1 MAKLHSQKLLD
12 DSKEY
17 DKLIVAY
24 LQSLG
29 KRCKIADGLVDRL
42 DKYDIVV
49 WSKKFGE
56 MHIDTKYTTRPETR
70 LFYEIDKHKNSEAN
84 FIWYFLKNKNMT
96 SFLIKKDTLK
106 KLTTSKRK
114 YQAREGG
121 DWLVDFSVN
130 ELKKGTD
137 YWCICM
143 SEAFPGR

>member
-12 DSKEY
+12 DSKVN
-17 DKLIVAY
+17 DKKVVSY
-24 LQSLG
+24 LQLLG
-29 KRCKIADGLVDRL
+29 KKCKTVDSLVDKK

-56 MHIDTKYTTRPETR
+56 MHIDTKYTTRLESR
-70 LFYEIDKHKNSEAN
+70 LFYETDKHKNSKADY
-84 FIWYFLKNKNMT
+84 IWYFLKSQNMI
-96 SFLIKKDTLK
+96 SFLIKKDALK
-106 KLTTSKRK
+106 KLTTGKRK

-130 ELKKGTD
+130 ELKKRTD

-143 SEAFPGR
+143 SEAFHGR

>member
-29 KRCKIADGLVDRL
+29 KKCKTVDGLVDQRY
-42 DKYDIVV
+42 KYDIVV

-70 LFYEIDKHKNSEAN
+70 LFYETDKHKNSKADY
-84 FIWYFLKNKNMT
+84 IWYFLKSQNMT
-96 SFLIKKDTLK
+96 SFLIKKDALK
-106 KLTTSKRK
+106 KLTTGKRK

-143 SEAFPGR
+143 SEAFHGQ

>member
-12 DSKEY
+12 DSKVN
-17 DKLIVAY
+17 DKKVVSY
-24 LQSLG
+24 LQLLG
-29 KRCKIADGLVDRL
+29 KKCKTVDSLVDKK

-56 MHIDTKYTTRPETR
+56 KHIDTKYTTRLESR
-70 LFYEIDKHKNSEAN
+70 LFYETDKHKNSKADY
-84 FIWYFLKNKNMT
+84 IWYFLKSQNMI
-96 SFLIKKDTLK
+96 SFLIKKDALK
-106 KLTTSKRK
+106 KLTTGKRK

-130 ELKKGTD
+130 ELKKRTD

-143 SEAFPGR
+143 SEAFHGR

>member
-12 DSKEY
+12 DSKVN
-17 DKLIVAY
+17 DRKVVSY

-29 KRCKIADGLVDRL
+29 KKCKIADGLADRL

-49 WSKKFGE
+49 WSKKLGT
-56 MHIDTKYTTRPETR
+56 MLIDTKYTTRPATR
-70 LFYEIDKHKNSEAN
+70 LFYETDKHKNSEAN
-84 FIWYFLKNKNMT
+84 FIWYFLKSQNMT
-96 SFLIKKDTLK
+96 SFLIKKDALK
-106 KLTTSKRK
+106 KLTTGKRK

-143 SEAFPGR
+143 SEAFHGR

>member
-12 DSKEY
+12 DSKVN
-17 DKLIVAY
+17 DKQIVAY

-29 KRCKIADGLVDRL
+29 KKCKTVDGLVDQRY
-42 DKYDIVV
+42 KYDIVV
-49 WSKKFGE
+49 WSEKLDT
-56 MHIDTKYTTRPETR
+56 MLIDTKYTTRPETR
-70 LFYEIDKHKNSEAN
+70 LFYETDKHKNSEAN

-96 SFLIKKDTLK
+96 SFLIKKDALK
-106 KLTTSKRK
+106 KMTTGKHK

-137 YWCICM
+137 YWQIDM
-143 SEAFPGR
+143 SRAFV

>member
-29 KRCKIADGLVDRL
+29 KRCETADVLADKQ

-49 WSKKFGE
+49 WSEKLGT
-56 MHIDTKYTTRPETR
+56 MLIDTKYTTRPETR
-70 LFYEIDKHKNSEAN
+70 LFYETDKHKNSEAN

-96 SFLIKKDTLK
+96 NFLIKKDALK
-106 KLTTSKRK
+106 KLTTGKRK

-137 YWCICM
+137 YWCIRM
-143 SEAFPGR
+143 SEAFHGR

>member
-17 DKLIVAY
+17 DKQIVAY

-29 KRCKIADGLVDRL
+29 KKCKTVDGLVDQRY
-42 DKYDIVV
+42 KYDIVV

-70 LFYEIDKHKNSEAN
+70 LFYETDKHKNSKADY
-84 FIWYFLKNKNMT
+84 IWYFLKSQNMT
-96 SFLIKKDTLK
+96 SFLIKKDALK
-106 KLTTSKRK
+106 KLTDGHYK
-114 YQAREGG
+114 YQVRENG

-130 ELKKGTD
+130 KLKKDID
-137 YWCICM
+137 YWQIDM
-143 SEAFPGR
+143 SRAFV

>member
-70 LFYEIDKHKNSEAN
+70 LFYETDKHKNSKADY
-84 FIWYFLKNKNMT
+84 IWYFLKSQNMT
-96 SFLIKKDTLK
+96 SFLIKKDALK
-106 KLTTSKRK
+106 KLTDGRYK
-114 YQAREGG
+114 YQVREDG
-121 DWLVDFSVN
+121 DMLVDFSIN
-130 ELKKGTD
+130 ELKKDID
-137 YWCICM
+137 YWQIDM
-143 SEAFPGR
+143 SRVFPGR